1 MLNHIFKLGGGA
13 LLANFLP
20 ILLLPLLLRYYDP
33 VDFGL
38 LSVYTAIITVI
49 GQVGTLKYDQAILVA
64 KDAED
69 AQALFTLG
77 LMLGLLLS
85 GLGLLAYYVII
96 HPKFSH
102 IVVLFLGSVLQ
113 AGISCAYSF
122 GNYRMNIKAMNLYSM
137 LPMPLYTII
146 AIILVF
152 VGFDFYNLVLARLLA
167 LLFTFLMLIAM
178 LDLHLV
184 CNFQYL
190 KDTAKKYIEY
200 PKVILPAKSINLFST
215 NGLNLM
221 LPLLFSLNEVGLVNI
236 AFRFLRLPEMVLS
249 RPLDSI
255 LRRSSFED
263 GILNRQKLY
272 STYRQVLRWLAPL
285 LISGSLFY
293 YLSLDIQ
300 IQLLSQHFEKW
311 ISVIEIIKVLLPSFV
326 VSALVITYMS
336 IFRLV
341 NAHKLELLFQVTFLL
356 SIILFSIMTYFIE
369 LEFLDS
375 LILFSILRVSVFGF
389 CGYLILKLIV
399 KRV

>member
-1 MLNHIFKLGGGA
+1 
-13 LLANFLP
+13 
-20 ILLLPLLLRYYDP
+20 
-33 VDFGL
+33 
-38 LSVYTAIITVI
+38 
-49 GQVGTLKYDQAILVA
+49 
-64 KDAED
+64 
-69 AQALFTLG
+69 
-77 LMLGLLLS
+77 
-85 GLGLLAYYVII
+85 
-96 HPKFSH
+96 
-102 IVVLFLGSVLQ
+102 
-113 AGISCAYSF
+113 
-122 GNYRMNIKAMNLYSM
+122 M

-178 LDLHLV
+178 LDLHFV

-236 AFRFLRLPEMVLS
+236 AFRVLRLPEMVLS

-263 GILNRQKLY
+263 GVLNRQKLY
-272 STYRQVLRWLAPL
+272 STYPQVLRWLAPL

-375 LILFSILRVSVFGF
+375 LILFSILRVLVFGF
-389 CGYLILKLIV
+389 CGFLILKLIV